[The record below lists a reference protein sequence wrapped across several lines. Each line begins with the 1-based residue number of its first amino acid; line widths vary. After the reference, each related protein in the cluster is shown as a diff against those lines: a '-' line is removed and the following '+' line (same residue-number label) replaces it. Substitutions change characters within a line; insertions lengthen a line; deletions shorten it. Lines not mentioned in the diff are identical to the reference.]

1 MQEKKQQEERRK
13 YIRLNVANEVN
24 FRVRDKKTPACRQ
37 AGTGPLKAK
46 TSGVSKDISMEGI
59 CFSTEK
65 QLESG
70 TKLDLEIMLPSGSEP
85 LILKGEVKW
94 SRLLEAEANAKA
106 MFDTGVQLLVI
117 QESDENR
124 YLRYV
129 NQKMMERLSRY
140 LHL

>member
-13 YIRLNVANEVN
+13 YVRLNVANEVN
-24 FRVRDKKTPACRQ
+24 FRVRDKKTAE
-37 AGTGPLKAK
+37 PLKAK
-46 TSGVSKDISMEGI
+46 TPGVSKDISMEGI

-65 QLESG
+65 QLEPG
-70 TKLDLEIMLPSGSEP
+70 TKLDLEIMLSSESEP

-94 SRLLEAEANAKA
+94 SRPLEAQANLKA
-106 MFDTGVQLLVI
+106 MFETGVQLLTI

>member
-1 MQEKKQQEERRK
+1 MQEKKQQEDRRK

-24 FRVRDKKTPACRQ
+24 FRVSDKKTAEPF
-37 AGTGPLKAK
+37 KARA
-46 TSGVSKDISMEGI
+46 SGVSKDMSMEGI
-59 CFSTEK
+59 CFSAEK
-65 QLESG
+65 QLEPG
-70 TKLDLEIMLPSGSEP
+70 TKLELEIMLSSKSKP
-85 LILKGEVKW
+85 LILRGEVRW
-94 SRLLEAEANAKA
+94 SRLLEAQADAKADAKA
-106 MFDTGVQLLVI
+106 MFDTGVRLLIV

>member
-1 MQEKKQQEERRK
+1 MKGKILHLQEERRK
-13 YIRLNVANEVN
+13 YIRLNATNEVN
-24 FRVRDKKTPACRQ
+24 FRVRDKKTAEPF
-37 AGTGPLKAK
+37 KAK
-46 TSGVSKDISMEGI
+46 TSGVSKDISVEGI
-59 CFSTEK
+59 CFSAEK

-106 MFDTGVQLLVI
+106 MFDTGVELLII

>member
-1 MQEKKQQEERRK
+1 MQGEKQQEERRK

-24 FRVRDKKTPACRQ
+24 FRVKDKETA
-37 AGTGPLKAK
+37 GPLEAKA
-46 TSGVSKDISMEGI
+46 SGISKDMSMEGI
-59 CFSTEK
+59 CFSTDK
-65 QLESG
+65 QLEPG
-70 TKLDLEIMLPSGSEP
+70 TKLDLEIMLPSESEP
-85 LILKGEVKW
+85 LILRGEVKW
-94 SRLLEAEANAKA
+94 SRLLEARANLKA

-124 YLRYV
+124 YLKYV

>member
-13 YIRLNVANEVN
+13 YIRLNAANKLN
-24 FRVRDKKTPACRQ
+24 FCVRDKKKAL
-37 AGTGPLKAK
+37 PLEAK
-46 TSGVSKDISMEGI
+46 SSAVSKDIGVEGI

-65 QLESG
+65 QLEPG
-70 TKLDLEIMLPSGSEP
+70 TKLDLEIMLPSESEP

-94 SRLLEAEANAKA
+94 SRSLKTQANARA
-106 MFDTGVQLLVI
+106 MFDTGVQLLIV
-117 QESDENR
+117 QKSDENR

>member
-24 FRVRDKKTPACRQ
+24 FRVSGKKT
-37 AGTGPLKAK
+37 TEPLKAK

-94 SRLLEAEANAKA
+94 SRLLEAQANAKA